1 MHGSE
6 LKDGQHSTPEPD
18 PRPSLFPRVMF
29 SLAIVGL
36 MVGLMIGKL
45 TNPEVLELVK
55 IEEQPAALVL
65 WFTGEPKVQST
76 TVDGALVVQFQAH
89 GLTRNGQVDIDGKKA
104 NWRTQ
109 PGQEGLLLNVVAAR
123 PLQGDISGEKEDGRW
138 RLKLSLREE

>member
-18 PRPSLFPRVMF
+18 PRPSLFPRVLF
-29 SLAIVGL
+29 SLALIGL

-45 TNPEVLELVK
+45 TNPDTLELIK

-65 WFTGEPKVQST
+65 WFTAEPKVQTT

-89 GLTRNGQVDIDGKKA
+89 GLTRSGQVDIDGKKA

-109 PGQEGLLLNVVAAR
+109 PGDSGLLLNVIAAR
-123 PLQGDISGEKEDGRW
+123 PLQGDISGEKEEGRW